1 MASNVHTSPRSQ
13 PRLKI
18 GGPALFGLL
27 VITTLFGG
35 GLAAASLVPIDKGA
49 SLTGTII
56 VETRSKP
63 VQHQKGGTIGRV
75 HVQEGADVKAGD
87 IIASLDTSL
96 IDEHVSA
103 LRAQSQAARRQ
114 LDLIRQEA
122 ATFAELASRQLAQ
135 RSRVLALER
144 QVAEIEKEVA
154 GFQARIAMA
163 EQELDRSLIRA
174 PVSGRLMSLAVRGPG
189 EVMQPGGTIAEIVPQ
204 DERLVVEGRLS
215 PALIDMVKPGQASKV
230 WLAGINWREARPLL
244 AKVAWVSADSIEDK
258 RTGLSFFVT
267 RIELDEPRSEI
278 AKRFTLHPGQR
289 TEILVLTGERT
300 LIDHIL
306 DPVMRNINRA
316 FRT

>member
-1 MASNVHTSPRSQ
+1 MAANTHGTRLSP

-18 GGPALFGLL
+18 GGPVLAGLFIIGLL
-27 VITTLFGG
+27 LGG

-56 VETRSKP
+56 VESKSKP

-75 HVQEGADVKAGD
+75 HVREGADVKAGD
-87 IIASLDTSL
+87 LIASLDTAQ
-96 IDEHVSA
+96 IDEHIAA
-103 LRAQSQAARRQ
+103 LRSQSQSARRQ

-122 ATFAELASRQLAQ
+122 GTMAELAGRQLAQ

-144 QVAEIEKEVA
+144 QVAEVEKEVA
-154 GFQARIAMA
+154 GFHARIALA
-163 EQELDRSLIRA
+163 EQEIGRAEIRA
-174 PVSGRLMSLAVRGPG
+174 PVAGKVMSLAVRGPG
-189 EVMQPGGTIAEIVPQ
+189 EVLAPGGTIAEIVPQ

-215 PALIDMVKPGQASKV
+215 PALIDLVKPGQASKV
-230 WLAGINWREARPLL
+230 WLAGINWREARPL
-244 AKVAWVSADSIEDK
+244 AARVAWVSADSVEDK
-258 RTGLSFFVT
+258 RSGLTFFVT
-267 RIELDEPRSEI
+267 RIELDEPRAEI

>member
-1 MASNVHTSPRSQ
+1 MASAPHQKTTRT
-13 PRLKI
+13 PRLTIAGPVMLGLGII
-18 GGPALFGLL
+18 GL
-27 VITTLFGG
+27 VLGC

-56 VETRSKP
+56 VETKSKA
-63 VQHQKGGTIGRV
+63 VQHQRGGVVGRV
-75 HVQEGADVKAGD
+75 HVREGQEVKAGELL
-87 IIASLDTSL
+87 ISLDTAQL
-96 IDEHVSA
+96 DEHISA
-103 LRAQSQAARRQ
+103 LRQQADAARRQ

-122 ATFAELASRQLAQ
+122 ATMAELANRQLAQ

-144 QVAEIEKEVA
+144 QVAEVEKEVA
-154 GFQARIAMA
+154 GFKARIVLA
-163 EQELDRSLIRA
+163 EQEITRSEIRA
-174 PVSGRLMSLAVRGPG
+174 PTAGRLLTLAVRGPG
-189 EVMQPGGTIAEIVPQ
+189 EVIAAGGTVAEIVPQ

-215 PALIDMVKPGQASKV
+215 PALIDLVRPGQASKV
-230 WLAGINWREARPLL
+230 WLAGINWREARPL
-244 AKVAWVSADSIEDK
+244 AGKVAWISADSIEDR
-258 RTGLSFFVT
+258 RTGLTFFVT
-267 RIELDEPRSEI
+267 RIELDDPKSEI

>member
-1 MASNVHTSPRSQ
+1 MTASLPFTRRSL

-18 GGPALFGLL
+18 RGPVMFGLL
-27 VITTLFGG
+27 VITLLVGG
-35 GLAAASLVPIDKGA
+35 GIAAASLVPIDKGA

-56 VETRSKP
+56 VETKSKP
-63 VQHQKGGTIGRV
+63 VQHQKGGIIGQI
-75 HVQEGADVKAGD
+75 HVREGAEVKAGELL
-87 IIASLDTSL
+87 ATLDTKQ
-96 IDEHVSA
+96 IDEHIAA
-103 LRAQSQAARRQ
+103 LRAQASAARRQ
-114 LDLIRQEA
+114 LDLIRQET

-163 EQELDRSLIRA
+163 EQEIGRAEIRA
-174 PVSGRLMSLAVRGPG
+174 PVSGRVLSLAVRGAG
-189 EVMQPGGTIAEIVPQ
+189 EVVAPGGTIAEIVPQ
-204 DERLVVEGRLS
+204 DERLVVEGKLS
-215 PALIDMVKPGQASKV
+215 PALIDLVRPGQVSKV
-230 WLAGINWREARPLL
+230 WLAGINWREARPLA
-244 AKVAWVSADSIEDK
+244 AKVAWVSADSVEDR
-258 RTGLSFFVT
+258 RTGLTFFVT

>member
-1 MASNVHTSPRSQ
+1 MTAQDVTPPRYQ

-18 GGPALFGLL
+18 GGPVALGIA
-27 VITTLFGG
+27 VVTTLFGG

-49 SLTGTII
+49 SLTGTVI

-63 VQHQKGGTIGRV
+63 VQHQKGGTVGRV

-87 IIASLDTSL
+87 IIVSLDTSL
-96 IDEHVSA
+96 IDEHIAA

-122 ATFAELASRQLAQ
+122 ATFAELAGRQLAQ

-144 QVAEIEKEVA
+144 QVAEVEKEVA

-163 EQELDRSLIRA
+163 EQEIDRAQVRA
-174 PVSGRLMSLAVRGPG
+174 PVTGRLMALSVRGPG
-189 EVMQPGGTIAEIVPQ
+189 EVIQPGGTIAEIVPQ

-215 PALIDMVKPGQASKV
+215 PALIDLVKPGQASKV
-230 WLAGINWREARPLL
+230 WLAGINWREARPLP
-244 AKVAWVSADSIEDK
+244 AKVAWVSADSVEDK
-258 RTGLSFFVT
+258 RSGLSFFVT
-267 RIELDEPRSEI
+267 RIELDEPKSEI
-278 AKRFTLHPGQR
+278 AKRYTLHPGQR